1 MLIQIIG
8 CPSTISKMLQEVL
21 NAMMPWADAML
32 RLKDTSYEVVPD
44 ELAEYS
50 PLFDRCIG
58 AIDGTHIEVCV
69 DEACHDDFTNRH
81 GWTSQNVIA
90 ACNFN
95 MMFTYI
101 GVGTEGS
108 AHDMRVLKKKALE
121 DSKFPRPPEGTFA
134 TIFPACRIYGML
146 VLSSSG
152 RDYEHVY
159 LATGHYYLV
168 DSGYAFREGYMAPY
182 PSMRYHVKE
191 FKNRP
196 PWSAEELFNRH
207 HSRLRNVIERTFGA
221 AKSKWQL
228 LKGVPHYPHIKQSQ
242 LIMAGCA
249 LWNLESSFSNG
260 IKP

>member
-1 MLIQIIG
+1 MRQMEERFRRGLG
-8 CPSTISKMLQEVL
+8 TCSKMLQEAL

-32 RLKDTSYEVVPD
+32 RPKDTSYKVVPD

-121 DSKFPRPPEGTFA
+121 DSKFPCPPE
-134 TIFPACRIYGML
+134 
-146 VLSSSG
+146 
-152 RDYEHVY
+152 
-159 LATGHYYLV
+159 GHYYLV
-168 DSGYAFREGYMAPY
+168 DSGYAF
-182 PSMRYHVKE
+182 
-191 FKNRP
+191 
-196 PWSAEELFNRH
+196 
-207 HSRLRNVIERTFGA
+207 
-221 AKSKWQL
+221 
-228 LKGVPHYPHIKQSQ
+228 
-242 LIMAGCA
+242 
-249 LWNLESSFSNG
+249 
-260 IKP
+260 